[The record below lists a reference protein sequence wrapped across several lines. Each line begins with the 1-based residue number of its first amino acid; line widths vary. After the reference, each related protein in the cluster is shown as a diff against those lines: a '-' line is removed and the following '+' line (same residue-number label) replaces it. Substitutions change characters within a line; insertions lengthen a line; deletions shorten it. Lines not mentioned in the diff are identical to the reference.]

1 MARVCL
7 YTDCFGCQHAYYG
20 ALVDGRCYWDG
31 VVSWFENK
39 VVQIGLTH
47 GFSGDGEVQCEV
59 SHGDCHDGW
68 IGDVD
73 CSLHVAPVLCLE
85 EDVEIGHVEA
95 LELVQT

>member
-1 MARVCL
+1 M
-7 YTDCFGCQHAYYG
+7 
-20 ALVDGRCYWDG
+20 DGWI
-31 VVSWFENK
+31 SLF
-39 VVQIGLTH
+39 LTN
-47 GFSGDGEVQCEV
+47 
-59 SHGDCHDGW
+59 HGDCHDGW